1 MPIDIQSLWNLLWV
15 TFVAESRTESVNYD
29 YVQIFFK
36 LNGSMYALPRIGGS
50 DISNAQIYVPAT
62 EFYVYWKSD
71 SSNCD
76 YYGFKIS
83 NIEKL
88 QDPMK

>member
-1 MPIDIQSLWNLLWV
+1 
-15 TFVAESRTESVNYD
+15 
-29 YVQIFFK
+29 
-36 LNGSMYALPRIGGS
+36 MYALPRIGGS

-62 EFYVYWKSD
+62 EFYVYWRSD

-83 NIEKL
+83 NIEKVTGVL
-88 QDPMK
+88 